1 MGRKRCCGLG
11 TSRVYTLPA
20 PNGNRGE
27 QLGAR
32 GGWIR
37 AAAETRFLLGK
48 EPSPSFGPSSAAP
61 ARPMFNIIFI
71 FCQDQTFAGC
81 VRIEGRTPGRP
92 PSPALPSSAPLQLG
106 SLPPL
111 TPFRFHSSTWPPS
124 ALAVFPPPLP
134 RLSRRTRNAL
144 SHRSPHRPQCYL
156 RRPLHR
162 LRGLRP
168 VSLQLISHNLLP
180 RPPVSNPRPG
190 IQLTTRSLP
199 PTTARL
205 VS

>member
-20 PNGNRGE
+20 PNGNGWE
-27 QLGAR
+27 QLRAGSA

-71 FCQDQTFAGC
+71 FCQDQTFAGR

-106 SLPPL
+106 SYPQL
-111 TPFRFHSSTWPPS
+111 
-124 ALAVFPPPLP
+124 PPPLP
-134 RLSRRTRNAL
+134 LPFAFVQVPG
-144 SHRSPHRPQCYL
+144 PHRPWPSFLLLARSEPYF
-156 RRPLHR
+156 
-162 LRGLRP
+162 
-168 VSLQLISHNLLP
+168 SSISHLGNHAFML
-180 RPPVSNPRPG
+180 RV
-190 IQLTTRSLP
+190 
-199 PTTARL
+199 
-205 VS
+205 